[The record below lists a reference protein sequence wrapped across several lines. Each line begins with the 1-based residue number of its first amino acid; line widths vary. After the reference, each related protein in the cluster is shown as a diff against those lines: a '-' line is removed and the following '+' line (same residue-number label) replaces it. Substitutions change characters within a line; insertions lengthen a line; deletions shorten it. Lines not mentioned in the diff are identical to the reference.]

1 MYRGYLS
8 RETNTKV
15 NATKMLIEAY
25 SLYMDFCVKI
35 KFLMNVSEEIDKDT
49 FFFVICILNILYYY
63 QSNINLVTI

>member
-1 MYRGYLS
+1 
-8 RETNTKV
+8 
-15 NATKMLIEAY
+15 MLIEAY

>member
-1 MYRGYLS
+1 
-8 RETNTKV
+8 
-15 NATKMLIEAY
+15 
-25 SLYMDFCVKI
+25 MDFCVKI